1 MDSDSILPQLLL
13 QFILIAVNALFAAT
27 EIAVISLNET
37 KLRRMAEGGDK
48 KAGRMLK
55 MVTEPTGFLS
65 AIQICITLAGFLG
78 SAFAADNFSDRLVNW
93 LVNDCGFTGISAE
106 TLDVISVVAITLI
119 LSYFTLVIGELVPK
133 RLAMKRPEGI
143 ARAVSGLMIGMSSFL
158 RPIIWLLTVSTN
170 GVLQLFGIDPRDT
183 AEEVSEEEIIM
194 MLDEGEEAGSIESGE
209 KELIKNVFALNDT
222 SAEDVMVHRSKVTFL
237 WRDDEQSEVLSR
249 IAESGYS
256 RFPVCG
262 EDIDDIVG
270 ILYAKTYLTAV
281 SCGEAKGMD
290 GFLLPVRFVHASTR
304 INSILLDM
312 QREHA
317 HMVIVVDDF
326 GGVIGVI
333 TLEDILEELVGEI
346 WDESDEVIDEIS
358 KQPDGSYRILC
369 SAELDTLQAALE
381 RGIDSEADTVSGW
394 VIEKLGGIPEEGE
407 CFTDSGLHV
416 TVTETDSRRVLE
428 INVIIAE
435 EDGI

>member
-37 KLRRMAEGGDK
+37 TRRRMAEGGDK

-170 GVLQLFGIDPRDT
+170 GVLRLFGIDPRDT

>member
-1 MDSDSILPQLLL
+1 
-13 QFILIAVNALFAAT
+13 
-27 EIAVISLNET
+27 
-37 KLRRMAEGGDK
+37 
-48 KAGRMLK
+48 
-55 MVTEPTGFLS
+55 
-65 AIQICITLAGFLG
+65 
-78 SAFAADNFSDRLVNW
+78 
-93 LVNDCGFTGISAE
+93 
-106 TLDVISVVAITLI
+106 
-119 LSYFTLVIGELVPK
+119 
-133 RLAMKRPEGI
+133 
-143 ARAVSGLMIGMSSFL
+143 
-158 RPIIWLLTVSTN
+158 
-170 GVLQLFGIDPRDT
+170 
-183 AEEVSEEEIIM
+183 
-194 MLDEGEEAGSIESGE
+194 
-209 KELIKNVFALNDT
+209 
-222 SAEDVMVHRSKVTFL
+222 MVHRSKVTFL